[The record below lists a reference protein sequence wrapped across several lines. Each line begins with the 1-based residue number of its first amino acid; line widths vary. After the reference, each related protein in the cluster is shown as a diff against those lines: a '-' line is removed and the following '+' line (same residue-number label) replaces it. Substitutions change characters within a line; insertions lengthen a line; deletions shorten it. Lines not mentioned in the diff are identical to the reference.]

1 MFRAGDLKMIND
13 FPQGELCPPPPR
25 AMCSLPPSPA
35 CLGVVCGG
43 GGVGGGS
50 LRRGRGG
57 DASNQSLQLVKKM
70 KGQEPCVGNTEMSY
84 CDFILV
90 IYLFFFCKT
99 SNACFVS

>member
-1 MFRAGDLKMIND
+1 MIFHRVNSVLR
-13 FPQGELCPPPPR
+13 PHVLCAPSLPRQPVWELC
-25 AMCSLPPSPA
+25 
-35 CLGVVCGG
+35 VV
-43 GGVGGGS
+43 VGGWGRGS

-57 DASNQSLQLVKKM
+57 DASNQSLQMVKKM